1 MAEVARPILV
11 DSDIV
16 IDHLRGVR
24 KLPPPPLAYSVIT
37 RCELFAGRDDP
48 SRLRQVLSPLH
59 EIPIDQEIAERGGVL
74 RRDVQVPTP
83 DALIAATALVHE
95 LPLMTRNRRH
105 FERVRGLSLLA
116 PDSQPEPGGL

>member
-1 MAEVARPILV
+1 MAEADRPILV

-24 KLPPPPLAYSVIT
+24 KLPRPPLAYSVIT

-48 SRLRQVLSPLH
+48 SRLRQVLAPLH
-59 EIPIDQEIAERGGVL
+59 EIPIDSQIAERGGVL
-74 RRDVQVPTP
+74 KRDAQVPTP
-83 DALIAATALVHE
+83 DALIAATALVHK

-105 FERVRGLSLLA
+105 FERV
-116 PDSQPEPGGL
+116 GGLNLVASDSRPESSDV